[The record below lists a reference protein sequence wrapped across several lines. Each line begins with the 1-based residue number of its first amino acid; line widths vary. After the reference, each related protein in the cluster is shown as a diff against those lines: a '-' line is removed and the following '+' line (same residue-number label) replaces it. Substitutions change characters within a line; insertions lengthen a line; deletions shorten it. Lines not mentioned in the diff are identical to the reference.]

1 MSAEALY
8 LREDLAGLVGNEDP
22 FAYFGKLEGEVFRK
36 LEFRQ
41 TFCTTLNGKNYF
53 VKFHRGSSVGEIL
66 KNLFQ
71 FRLPVISARNEWRAL
86 RRLNEL
92 GIAVPAVAAFGVR
105 GKIPMTC
112 VSFIVTDDVG
122 TQENLEDLTRH
133 WPEQPPVFSEKLALL
148 KEVAL
153 TSARMHNH
161 GICHRDFY
169 LCHFLISGQG
179 DKRLTLLDLHR
190 ALVKPVL
197 GQRWRIKD
205 IGGLY
210 FSAMDIG
217 LSQRDL
223 LRFMRWYSGKKLKTI
238 FSEDA
243 AFWKRVRQRA
253 FKLKNK

>member
-1 MSAEALY
+1 MPAESLY

-22 FAYFGKLEGEVFRK
+22 FVFFGNLEGKVFRE

-53 VKFHRGSSVGEIL
+53 VKFHRGSSIAEIV
-66 KNLFQ
+66 KNLIQ
-71 FRLPVISARNEWRAL
+71 LRLPVISARNEWRAL
-86 RRLNEL
+86 TRLKEL
-92 GIAVPAVAAFGVR
+92 GIAVPAVAAFAVR

-112 VSFIVTDDVG
+112 ESFIVTEDVG

-133 WPEQPPVFSEKLALL
+133 WPDHPPAYSEKISLL

-179 DKRLTLLDLHR
+179 KNRLTLLDLHR
-190 ALVKPVL
+190 ALVKPDL

-223 LRFMRWYSGKKLKTI
+223 WRFMRWYSGKSLKTI
-238 FSEDA
+238 FSEEA
-243 AFWKRVRQRA
+243 AFWKQVRQRA
-253 FKLKNK
+253 LKLKGK